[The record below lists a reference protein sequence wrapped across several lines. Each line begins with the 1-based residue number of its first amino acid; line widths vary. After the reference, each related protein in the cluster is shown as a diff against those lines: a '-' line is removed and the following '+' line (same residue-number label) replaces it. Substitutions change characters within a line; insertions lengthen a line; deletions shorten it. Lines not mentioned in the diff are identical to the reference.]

1 MSICSD
7 KYWETWVIGIFFLQI
22 VACFNIKVFTHN
34 LDKNIYPS
42 SEHFPRS
49 ETANNYTAEI

>member
-1 MSICSD
+1 MCSD
-7 KYWETWVIGIFFLQI
+7 KYWETWVIGIFFLQT

-42 SEHFPRS
+42 SEHFPRT